1 MLMSTFLLKKTKRY
15 LVLLIK
21 IIKLMSLLVM
31 IVAVRSLKTQGP
43 IEM

>member
-1 MLMSTFLLKKTKRY
+1 
-15 LVLLIK
+15 
-21 IIKLMSLLVM
+21 MSLLVM